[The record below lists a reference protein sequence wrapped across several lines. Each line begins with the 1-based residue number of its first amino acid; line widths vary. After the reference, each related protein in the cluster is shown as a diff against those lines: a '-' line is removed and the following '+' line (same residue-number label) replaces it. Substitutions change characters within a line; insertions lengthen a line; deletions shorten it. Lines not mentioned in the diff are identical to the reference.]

1 MRISRVDRQA
11 TNLNSWIMSPLFW
24 IRNFTV
30 NFISYFLIVFLKF
43 HRIIQQ
49 TEICNNR
56 IIVIQQISNR
66 QKFFLV
72 VFSFVPQK
80 VIQIIIRTNKIIKI
94 RILGQSS
101 KP

>member
-43 HRIIQQ
+43 YRIIQQ

-80 VIQIIIRTNKIIKI
+80 VIQIIIRTNKVIEI